1 MVVSSGLPA
10 LAHIFPHMA
19 ANYTTGKEKEGLEKG
34 ETQAN
39 GKVYLDYNA
48 TTPPAAEVVE
58 AVTEAL
64 QKAWGNPSS
73 SYSAGCKAKQLID
86 TARANMARMIGG
98 MPEDIIFTSGGTE
111 ANNMV
116 LFSAVEYFNVGI
128 KKEESSP
135 LKNALPHI
143 ITSNVEHDSI
153 ALPLKHLQTA
163 HRAEVTFVP
172 VSTTTGRVEVDDV
185 VAALRPNTCLV
196 SIMLA
201 NNETGVI
208 MPIGELSQHLAP
220 ISKQREAQGLPSILL
235 HTDAAQ
241 ALGKITVDVQEL
253 GVDYLT
259 VVGHKFY
266 GPRIGALYVNEI
278 GHKTPLLPMLY
289 GGGQERNYRP
299 GTENTPMIAGLGKA
313 AELVSLHCA
322 AYENHMRSVRDYM
335 EERLQTAFGNK
346 IRFNSHFSGTERLPN
361 TCNVSLL
368 KPAVL
373 GREWLSHC
381 EYLLASVGAAC
392 HSDRGD
398 SPSHVLLS
406 SGVPPDAARGAIR
419 LSVGRDTTKEDVD
432 LIVKD
437 LEQAARRLESKD
449 TKKTEPTN

>member
-1 MVVSSGLPA
+1 
-10 LAHIFPHMA
+10 MA
-19 ANYTTGKEKEGLEKG
+19 ANFTTAKKEEWLEKG
-34 ETQAN
+34 ETKAKC
-39 GKVYLDYNA
+39 KVYLDYNA
-48 TTPPAAEVVE
+48 TTPPAAEVVD
-58 AVTEAL
+58 VVSEAL
-64 QKAWGNPSS
+64 LEAWGNPSS
-73 SYSAGCKAKQLID
+73 SYSSGCKAKQLID
-86 TARANMARMIGG
+86 TARAHIAKMVQG

-116 LFSAVEYFNVGI
+116 LLSAVEYFNTST
-128 KKEESSP
+128 KKESNSLE
-135 LKNALPHI
+135 KALPHI

-153 ALPLKHLQTA
+153 ALLLKHLQKT

-208 MPIGELSQHLAP
+208 MPIGELSQRLAP
-220 ISKQREAQGLPSILL
+220 ISKERRAQGLPSILL

-241 ALGKITVDVQEL
+241 AIGKISIDVQEL
-253 GVDYLT
+253 GVHYLT
-259 VVGHKFY
+259 IVGHKFY
-266 GPRIGALYVNEI
+266 GTRIGALYVRGI

-313 AELVSLHCA
+313 AELVSLHCTV
-322 AYENHMRSVRDYM
+322 YENHMRSVRDYM
-335 EERLQTAFGNK
+335 EERLQAVFGKK
-346 IRFNSHFSGTERLPN
+346 IQFNSHFSGSERLPN

-368 KPAVL
+368 RPAVL

-406 SGVPPDAARGAIR
+406 SGVSPDAARGAVR
-419 LSVGRDTTKEDVD
+419 LSVGRDTSREDVD

-437 LEQAARRLESKD
+437 LEQAARRLENKD
-449 TKKTEPTN
+449 IKKKEMIN